1 MPLPQRCP
9 HPKSGGFEYVTATV
23 KMCDSE
29 GMIKLRTLRWG
40 DSLGGP
46 NLITRVFE
54 RREPF
59 PTVVREKDVNNG
71 IRARERPHCWL

>member
-1 MPLPQRCP
+1 M
-9 HPKSGGFEYVTATV
+9 TATV

-54 RREPF
+54 RREPL